1 MRVRINAVYLAPG
14 GDAPT
19 QGLSWDGAPSTQRSD
34 AARGQP
40 RFYDRKARSHTMA
53 FGVTRKHAS
62 LGEAEAFIM
71 THTREL
77 DANATGTITVLA
89 ESDSGSPAGGWTAPG
104 RVTSWSGLQR
114 GVSTEWN
121 YQIEFGEIS

>member
-19 QGLSWDGAPSTQRSD
+19 QGLSWYGAPSTQRSD

-40 RFYDRKARSHTMA
+40 RFYDRKARSHSMA
-53 FGVTRKHAS
+53 FGVVRKHAS
-62 LGEAEAFIM
+62 LGEAEAFVM
-71 THTREL
+71 SHNREL
-77 DANATGTITVLA
+77 DANAVGTVTVLA
-89 ESDSGSPAGGWTAPG
+89 ESNDGAPAGSWSAPG
-104 RVTSWSGLQR
+104 RVVSWSGLQR

-121 YQIEFGEIS
+121 YQIEFGEIT